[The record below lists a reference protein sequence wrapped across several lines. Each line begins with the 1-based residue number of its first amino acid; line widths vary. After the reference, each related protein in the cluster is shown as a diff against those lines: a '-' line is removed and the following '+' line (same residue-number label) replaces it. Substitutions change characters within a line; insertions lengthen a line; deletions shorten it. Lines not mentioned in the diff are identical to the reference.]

1 MPGNSKHSQI
11 AFRKDFCS
19 ADLDSAL
26 SSSGGPQGKA
36 VNVERRNI
44 KVLQELLY
52 QHERVLLQLGKAL
65 PHKTSALRRLFGK
78 GHTLVAHTQIIM
90 QKFKAKQD
98 QIPVTCQCECKGPP
112 MSTLEDSDIFS
123 DDSDIEVEYDIE
135 EAGYF

>member
-11 AFRKDFCS
+11 AFRKDFCP

-26 SSSGGPQGKA
+26 SSSEGKA

-44 KVLQELLY
+44 KVMQELLY
-52 QHERVLLQLGKAL
+52 QHESVLLQLGKAL

-78 GHTLVAHTQIIM
+78 GHTLVAHTRIIM
-90 QKFKAKQD
+90 KKFKAKQD

-112 MSTLEDSDIFS
+112 VSTLEDSDIFS
-123 DDSDIEVEYDIE
+123 DDSDIKVEYDIE